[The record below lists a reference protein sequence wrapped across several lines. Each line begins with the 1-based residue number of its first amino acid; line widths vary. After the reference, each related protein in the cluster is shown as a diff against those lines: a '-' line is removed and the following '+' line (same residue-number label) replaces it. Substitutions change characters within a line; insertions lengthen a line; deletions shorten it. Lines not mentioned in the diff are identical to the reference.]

1 LVSLFNN
8 LRRLLIATLFFFYLS
23 FSFSFFFLVFFCLSV
38 SSCRRWGVID
48 VADESMS

>member
-23 FSFSFFFLVFFCLSV
+23 FSFSFFFLSFSV
-38 SSCRRWGVID
+38 SLSLLAAAGVLL
-48 VADESMS
+48 MSLMNR